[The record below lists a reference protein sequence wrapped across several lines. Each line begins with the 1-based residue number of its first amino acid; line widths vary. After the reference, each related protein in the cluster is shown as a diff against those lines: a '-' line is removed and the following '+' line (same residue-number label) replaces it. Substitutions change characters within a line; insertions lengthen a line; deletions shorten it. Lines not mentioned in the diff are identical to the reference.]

1 MGVTGRSTTRVAG
14 LDSIRFVCSFVVVL
28 FHFGLI
34 PRSVF
39 GPDPHGLAALGRG
52 VLGSLFNGPA
62 AVIVFF
68 VISGFCIHFPYRN
81 APSVNVPAYYSR
93 RLIRIG
99 GPALVALCLWGLVGV
114 RVESQDAGIFW
125 SVICEVEYYLLY
137 PALLRLRL
145 RFGWVP
151 LVVVAQLAACALAF
165 SHLSDIQ
172 HVAGAYPAFGLWNW
186 IIGLPCW
193 LTGCWLAETFELF
206 PEPSTVL
213 LWLSRIGIFV
223 TSALLQALRFHS
235 GSVFLSNAFTL
246 NLFAIVACLWLG
258 LEIAY
263 RRKKSAPRA
272 LEWAGKWS
280 YSLYLMHPAVPGI
293 LVMLTFL
300 NPIYSSIAVNL
311 FVCSC
316 SLVLA
321 YGFYLVAEAPFHRLA
336 VTVSRRIG
344 TKRPAVA
351 LTIKAPE
358 PESGRPGEAV

>member
-1 MGVTGRSTTRVAG
+1 MGTSRSTTRVAG

-28 FHFGLI
+28 FHFGLV

-39 GPDPHGLAALGRG
+39 GSDPHGLAALGRG
-52 VLGSLFNGPA
+52 VLGCLFNGPA

-99 GPALVALCLWGLVGV
+99 GPALIALWLWAVVGV
-114 RVESQDAGIFW
+114 KLQTEDTGIFW

-137 PALLRLRL
+137 PLLLRLRL
-145 RFGWVP
+145 RFGWVS
-151 LVVVAQLAACALAF
+151 LIVIAQLAAYALAF
-165 SHLSDIQ
+165 FHLSDIQ
-172 HVAGAYPAFGLWNW
+172 RVAGGYPAFGLWNW
-186 IIGLPCW
+186 VIGLPCW
-193 LTGCWLAETFELF
+193 LVGCWLAETSERF
-206 PEPSTVL
+206 PEPSAAL

-223 TSALLQALRFHS
+223 TSALLQALRFHG

-246 NLFAIVACLWLG
+246 NLFAILACLWLG

-263 RRKKSAPRA
+263 RRNKAAPRA

-293 LVMLTFL
+293 LLMLTFL
-300 NPIYSSIAVNL
+300 SPIYSSVAVSL
-311 FVCSC
+311 FMSCCSV
-316 SLVLA
+316 VLA
-321 YGFYLVAEAPFHRLA
+321 YGFYLVVEAPFHRLA
-336 VTVSRRIG
+336 VTVSRRLG
-344 TKRPAVA
+344 TRRPAAA
-351 LTIKAPE
+351 LAVPE
-358 PESGRPGEAV
+358 A